1 MEFFHNNKHP
11 FWCLKHA
18 LQIYNPRM
26 MKILVK
32 VNATFEQHRCPYM
45 ISRLYDYINNLQAPL
60 KQKIFQFFLI

>member
-1 MEFFHNNKHP
+1 
-11 FWCLKHA
+11 
-18 LQIYNPRM
+18 